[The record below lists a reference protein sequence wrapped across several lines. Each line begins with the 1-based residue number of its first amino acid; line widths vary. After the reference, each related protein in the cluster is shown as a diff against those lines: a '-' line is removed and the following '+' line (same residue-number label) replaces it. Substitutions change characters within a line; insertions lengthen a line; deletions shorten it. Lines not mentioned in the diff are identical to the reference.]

1 MSTTPSSFLGRRT
14 GGQLAGSDRPG
25 EPQRKRHLVLRILL
39 IAIVILALLVA
50 GISWYASTPQFAN
63 KVRAK
68 LIQVLGDSTG
78 GRVELGAFRWRL
90 LHLQFEADNL
100 TIHGLEAPGEV
111 PYAHVDRLQVQVKI
125 ISFFHAKI
133 GLNYLGMDKP
143 TVHLIVYKD
152 GSTNQPVPK
161 KKSAPTDLNNTIDQ
175 VFDLAVDRAE
185 INNGTALV
193 NQQAIPF
200 SLAANDLEVGI
211 NYLPA
216 TDQYK
221 ASASIADLTA
231 RRAIAA
237 PIHSHLSVSAVM
249 GRHNLSVPDL
259 QFTAGSST
267 LAAHADVSNFADP
280 HWQLAAKGTVDLREA
295 GAMAAIAGLNSGTVA
310 LDLHGQGS
318 GTLFAVDG
326 ETRIGGAAYKGSG
339 VNLNGLNAAT
349 QIHLDQDLLA
359 LKGLHATLAG
369 GGLVTG
375 DARIDHWLA
384 PAPSPTIAPAV
395 QPGSKTAAATQAAR
409 QANRTIAD
417 ATGNPAAK
425 AAVSTGTVNLKLQ
438 GFTLP
443 SILSLVAPPK
453 LQHLGFFTTAGGT
466 VELNWVGNIS
476 DLAADAHIA
485 LNAPPALPNG
495 DVPVNGLVDVHY
507 AGRTDSLLVRQ
518 LNAHTPGTQLT
529 VTGGV
534 GLAAGARSS
543 LQTQLT
549 VSNLGEFN
557 KALATFGVGGKSGS
571 ALPVAL
577 HGQAGFNGT
586 VTGSLA
592 APDVTGHLA
601 INNFD
606 LLLNNAPAAATVAD
620 AALPT
625 GPDGKPVPV
634 PVATGVQPSAPTAF
648 HIDSLAAGAEY
659 SPALIS
665 VQSALITR
673 GNTQVHASGQ
683 LHAHHTRRQGYAYDK
698 EALINATAGIN
709 NAGVPDLLALAGQS
723 AVPVTGT
730 LNVNATVG
738 GTLGSLN
745 GGGHLAITGGQ
756 VYGEPYKSLNADL
769 AFAGQDIGASQF
781 TFLIGGGQI
790 TGDGGY
796 NLTSKR
802 FHFKTQAGGLDLDAF
817 QVLKKSPLTIH
828 GRLALNATGSGTA
841 QAPNVQ
847 AAIHLTNLAVANPA
861 GGPASTGQVDLTAHT
876 QNGSVIAD
884 LNAHLNG
891 ALATLH
897 AQTALSGDYITRA
910 KLTLSNLDIN
920 PYLQLFNVAGVK
932 GDTILTGTVTV
943 SGPAAKPKL
952 LNGDAELSRI
962 AISTQG
968 ISIGTEGGLRA
979 SLRDGIAELQP
990 LHVTGGGTDFHV
1002 GGRAQLFGSNR
1013 LLDAK
1018 ADGSLNLAVAHTL
1031 VPAIDSAG
1039 NITFNFTAG
1048 NTIEKPDLEGSANFH
1063 EVNLAYGD
1071 FPNGV
1076 NHLNGSLVF
1085 DQGRLSVQN
1094 LHATSGGGDLTF
1106 GGFVTYQAGV
1116 YADLSVTA
1124 KQVRVR
1130 YPAGISTVF
1139 DSKLHLQGT
1148 AENILVSGGV
1158 LVTRF
1163 AINPGLDASSLS
1175 SNGISPPPDP
1185 TAFGNKIRLD
1195 VHVTSAPQLDIN
1207 NSYAKV
1213 AGDIDLFVRG
1223 TTAEPSVLGHVS
1235 ITEGEATFA
1244 GTHYVLQHGD
1254 IYFTNPVKI
1263 NPTIDLEASA
1273 HVEDYDVIIGLH
1285 GTPAKLQPTFR
1296 SEPPLSEQDIFSL
1309 LALGRTQEEQAIYS
1323 EQQTQA
1329 GVNSTADSILGGALN
1344 ATVSSRINKL
1354 FGGGNVKIDPTF
1366 VSGTG
1371 NSTAR
1376 ITVQQ
1381 QISKNGTVQYAT
1393 NVNSTAQQ
1401 LIQGQYNLTP
1411 NVSIVGLR
1419 DESGV
1424 FSLQLKLHQRY
1435 R

>member
-14 GGQLAGSDRPG
+14 GGLSGSDRPE
-25 EPQRKRHLVLRILL
+25 EPQRNRHLLLRILL
-39 IAIVILALLVA
+39 IAIVVLALLVT

-111 PYAHVDRLQVQVKI
+111 PYAHVDRLQVRVKI
-125 ISFFHAKI
+125 ISFFHAKV
-133 GLNYLGMDKP
+133 GLNYLGVDKP
-143 TVHLIVYKD
+143 VVHLIVYKD

-161 KKSAPTDLNNTIDQ
+161 KKSAPTDLNNTINQ

-193 NQQAIPF
+193 NQQAMPF
-200 SLAANDLEVGI
+200 SLAANDLQVGI

-216 TDQYK
+216 GDQYK
-221 ASASIADLTA
+221 ASVSIADLTA

-237 PIHSHLSVSAVM
+237 PIHSHLSVSAIM

-267 LAAHADVSNFADP
+267 LAAHANVSNFADP

-295 GAMAAIAGLNSGTVA
+295 GAVAAIAGLNSGVVV
-310 LDLHGQGS
+310 LDLHGQGTE
-318 GTLFAVDG
+318 TLFAVDG
-326 ETRIGGAAYKGSG
+326 ETRIAGAAYKGSG
-339 VNLNGLNAAT
+339 INLNGLNAAT
-349 QIHLDQDLLA
+349 QVHLDQDLLA
-359 LKGLHATLAG
+359 LKDLRATLAG
-369 GGLVTG
+369 GGLLTG

-384 PAPSPTIAPAV
+384 GTPTSAPGVPSDAGALSNPTV
-395 QPGSKTAAATQAAR
+395 
-409 QANRTIAD
+409 
-417 ATGNPAAK
+417 K
-425 AAVSTGTVNLKLQ
+425 AAVSTGAVNLKLQ

-443 SILSLVAPPK
+443 SILSVVGPPK
-453 LQHLGFFTTAGGT
+453 FQHLGFFTTAGGT
-466 VELNWVGNIS
+466 VELNWTGSPS
-476 DLAADAHIA
+476 DLTADARVA
-485 LNAPPALPNG
+485 LNAPPALLNG
-495 DVPVNGLVDVHY
+495 DVPVNGIIDVHY
-507 AGRTDSLLVRQ
+507 AGRTNSLIVRQ
-518 LNAHTPGTQLT
+518 LNAHTPGTQLN
-529 VTGGV
+529 VTGGI

-543 LQTQLT
+543 LQTQVT

-557 KALATFGVGGKSGS
+557 KALATFGVGGKNGS

-601 INNFD
+601 VNNFD
-606 LLLNNAPAAATVAD
+606 LLLNNAPAVTTIAD

-634 PVATGVQPSAPTAF
+634 PVATSVQPSTPTAF
-648 HIDSLAAGAEY
+648 HIDSLAADAEY

-683 LHAHHTRRQGYAYDK
+683 LHAHRTRRKGYAYDN
-698 EALINATAGIN
+698 ETAINATANIN
-709 NAGVPDLLALAGQS
+709 NAGIPDLLALAGQS

-769 AFAGQDIGASQF
+769 TFAGQDVGASQF
-781 TFLIGGGQI
+781 TFFIGGGQI

-796 NLTSKR
+796 NLASKH
-802 FHFKTQAGGLDLDAF
+802 FHFKTQAGGLDLDAL
-817 QVLKKSPLTIH
+817 QSLKKSPLTIH
-828 GRLALNATGSGTA
+828 GQLALNATGSGTA
-841 QAPNVQ
+841 QAPDVQ
-847 AAIHLTNLAVANPA
+847 AAVHLTNLAIANPA
-861 GGPASTGQVDLTAHT
+861 GGPASTGEVDLTAHT
-876 QNGSVIAD
+876 QNGSAIAD

-897 AQTALSGDYITRA
+897 AQTALKGDYVTQA

-932 GDTILTGTVTV
+932 GDTILSGTVTV

-962 AISTQG
+962 AISAQG
-968 ISIGTEGGLRA
+968 VSIGTEGGLRA

-990 LHVTGGGTDFHV
+990 LHVIGGGTDLHV
-1002 GGRAQLFGSNR
+1002 GGRAQLFGTNR

-1031 VPAIDSAG
+1031 VPAIDSTG
-1039 NITFNFTAG
+1039 NITFNFTAA
-1048 NTIEKPDLEGSANFH
+1048 NTIEKPDLEGSADFH

-1085 DQGRLSVQN
+1085 DQGRLSVKN
-1094 LHATSGGGDLTF
+1094 LHATSGGGDIVF

-1139 DSKLHLQGT
+1139 DSRLHLQGT
-1148 AENILVSGGV
+1148 AESILVSGGV

-1263 NPTIDLEASA
+1263 DPTIDLEASA